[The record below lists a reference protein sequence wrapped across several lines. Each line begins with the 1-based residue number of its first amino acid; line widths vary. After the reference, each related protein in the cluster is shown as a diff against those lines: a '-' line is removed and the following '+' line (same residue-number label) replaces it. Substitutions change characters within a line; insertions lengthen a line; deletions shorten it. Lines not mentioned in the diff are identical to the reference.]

1 MRKPEATARTR
12 ESSSWIT
19 FRLGLL
25 TQDAEFETNN
35 KEMGD
40 KKKGREKKRE
50 EGKRREQARKVEERL
65 FCIWQHLTG
74 SAKGAKGKYCS
85 I

>member
-1 MRKPEATARTR
+1 MR

-19 FRLGLL
+19 FWLGLL
-25 TQDAEFETNN
+25 TQDAEFESNN
-35 KEMGD
+35 KEMGE
-40 KKKGREKKRE
+40 KKKGREKKKEKKERE
-50 EGKRREQARKVEERL
+50 ENKQARKVEERL

-74 SAKGAKGKYCS
+74 SAKGKYCS